1 MNIVNPTL
9 LLVAANLLFA
19 GGGTYWA
26 LDTDPT
32 WYPPKAKRPAKGLL
46 EPGKDIFS
54 RKEMLELPDTLMRPL
69 FSETRRPPPPPPP
82 PPPPAGSAEAL
93 VVRDPFKDVRL
104 IGLIE
109 GAGNTGSAIV
119 QSGKEV
125 RRLVVGQTFE
135 GWRLERVAGFNASFS
150 SGSGSRTLTMT
161 FLPQPS
167 GLDGGKDAVEPQAA
181 PASGGRT
188 ARAADPEKERIRAE
202 RNAEKL
208 AEIQKRFEAAAAGK
222 KK

>member
-1 MNIVNPTL
+1 MKILNPTL

-19 GGGTYWA
+19 AGGAYWVM
-26 LDTDPT
+26 DTDPT
-32 WYPPKAKRPAKGLL
+32 WYPPKAKRPSKDVL
-46 EPGKDIFS
+46 EPGKDVFS

-82 PPPPAGSAEAL
+82 PAAALAEAP

-104 IGLIE
+104 IGLVE
-109 GAGNTGSAIV
+109 GVGNSSSALV

-125 RRLVVGQTFE
+125 RRLVVGQSFE
-135 GWRLERVAGFNASFS
+135 GWRLERVSGFNASFTN
-150 SGSGSRTLTMT
+150 GVGSRSLTMT

-167 GLDGGKDAVEPQAA
+167 GADGGKEAIDPQA
-181 PASGGRT
+181 SSVQGGRT
-188 ARAADPEKERIRAE
+188 AKAVDPEKERIRAE